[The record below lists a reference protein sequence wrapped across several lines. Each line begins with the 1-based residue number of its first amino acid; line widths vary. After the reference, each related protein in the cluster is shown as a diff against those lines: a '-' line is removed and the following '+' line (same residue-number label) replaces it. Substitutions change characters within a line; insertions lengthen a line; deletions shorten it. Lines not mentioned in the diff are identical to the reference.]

1 MTFPNISQ
9 SRPAPK
15 KFGAFLRTKCKKDLF
30 VIVYITNAG
39 KEDFIMGDCCVSNN
53 NCGHSC
59 GGCNFDLD
67 MILWVLIIIVIVT
80 CMCNK

>member
-1 MTFPNISQ
+1 
-9 SRPAPK
+9 
-15 KFGAFLRTKCKKDLF
+15 
-30 VIVYITNAG
+30 
-39 KEDFIMGDCCVSNN
+39 MGDCCVSNN
-53 NCGHSC
+53 NCNHGC